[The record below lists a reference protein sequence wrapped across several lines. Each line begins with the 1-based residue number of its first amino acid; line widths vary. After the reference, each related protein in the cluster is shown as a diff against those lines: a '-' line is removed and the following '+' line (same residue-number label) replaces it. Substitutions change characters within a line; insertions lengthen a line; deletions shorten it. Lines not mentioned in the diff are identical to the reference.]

1 MKASAF
7 KDEELLITE
16 AINILVKELGPVE
29 AGRFLS
35 LQKNKRIESVER
47 HRKWQSALDK
57 EEFFDRVFNEGN
69 A

>member
-16 AINILVKELGPVE
+16 AINVLVKELGPVE

-35 LQKNKRIESVER
+35 LQKKKRIESVER

-57 EEFFDRVFNEGN
+57 EKFFDQVFSEGN